1 MYPRY
6 VRNARRCNEV
16 CRENAAVHLLTNFI
30 WRASPQE
37 GRRRWQIDPRG
48 DAGAGEKRGDEAIAY
63 AMGIIAEGQ
72 DEARKA
78 KMRLPGGS
86 RTDVEL
92 ESNAST

>member
-1 MYPRY
+1 MFETRGG
-6 VRNARRCNEV
+6 VTKFVARTQPYIC
-16 CRENAAVHLLTNFI
+16 LQIFI
-30 WRASPQE
+30 TRASPQE
-37 GRRRWQIDPRG
+37 GRGRSPIDPRG

-78 KMRLPGGS
+78 KMRPPEGS
-86 RTDVEL
+86 RSDVGL